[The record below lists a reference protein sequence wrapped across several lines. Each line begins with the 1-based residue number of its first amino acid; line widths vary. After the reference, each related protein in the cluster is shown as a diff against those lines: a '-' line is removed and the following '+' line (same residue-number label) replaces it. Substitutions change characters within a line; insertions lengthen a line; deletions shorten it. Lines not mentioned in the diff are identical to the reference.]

1 MRIPIPLAESSP
13 YNQTPGSWHSSPT
26 RVGRMIHAPRAVIGL
41 SLILAVGCHRAQP
54 ASTPAPVAPTRDGEV
69 TLKIVNHGRL
79 DVVIFVVHG
88 GTRERLGESIASATR
103 TFQYSMRRLGAGRDF
118 YLFGDPIGSTT
129 KNAQSETILAENG
142 LTVIWTLEDDLRRSS
157 IELR

>member
-1 MRIPIPLAESSP
+1 MRRPS
-13 YNQTPGSWHSSPT
+13 
-26 RVGRMIHAPRAVIGL
+26 RAVIGL
-41 SLILAVGCHRAQP
+41 SLILAVGCHRSQP
-54 ASTPAPVAPTRDGEV
+54 ATTPAPATPAAPARDGEV
-69 TLKIVNHGRL
+69 TLRIVNHGRL

-88 GTRERLGESIASATR
+88 GARERLGESIASATK

-129 KNAQSETILAENG
+129 KNAQSELIVAENG
-142 LTVIWTLEDDLRRSS
+142 LIVIWTLEDDLKRSS